1 MNKKINLEALVE
13 RLNFAALDTPAEAEP
28 IDLEQSVSRRNAFA
42 GLGAWGKGLA
52 IASVPIALA
61 AVAKS
66 ASAQSG
72 GSLPPNVEA
81 VLNYALLLEYLEAEF
96 YTRGV
101 ANARLF
107 PGGRSRRVF
116 TIIRDHE
123 QAHVQFL
130 QGALGSEAIP
140 KPEFDFTAGGMFPDP
155 FSNYG
160 VFVTLAQAFEDTGVR
175 AYKGQAGRLLPYDF
189 YLTAA
194 LTIHSVEA
202 RHASK
207 VRRLRQ
213 SPAEEG
219 WIPFDNTD
227 VAALR
232 PVYQGEADTTQL
244 GIDLTSLEYNAE
256 GITTEAITEAFDEPL
271 SAREVFA
278 IVAPFIAR

>member
-1 MNKKINLEALVE
+1 MDKGINLDALAERINFDALEGPVE
-13 RLNFAALDTPAEAEP
+13 NNT
-28 IDLEQSVSRRNAFA
+28 LELESNMSRRGAFA

-52 IASVPIALA
+52 IASVPVALA
-61 AVAKS
+61 ALAKS
-66 ASAQSG
+66 ATAQSG
-72 GSLPPNVEA
+72 PLPPNVEA
-81 VLNYALLLEYLEAEF
+81 VLNFALLLEFLEAEF
-96 YTRGV
+96 YVRGV
-101 ANARLF
+101 ESVPF

-123 QAHVQFL
+123 VTHVQFL
-130 QGALGSEAIP
+130 QGALGSQAIS
-140 KPEFDFTAGGMFPDP
+140 KPEFDFTAGGMFPDV

-160 VFVTLAQAFEDTGVR
+160 TFVTLAQGFEDTGVR
-175 AYKGQAGRLLPYDF
+175 AYKGQAGRLMPFDF

-207 VRRLRQ
+207 VRRLAA

-219 WIPFDNTD
+219 WIPFDQPGAGPL
-227 VAALR
+227 AA
-232 PVYQGEADTTQL
+232 VYAGEGQTTQL
-244 GIDLTSLEYNAE
+244 GVDLTTLSYNAE
-256 GITTEAITEAFDEPL
+256 GITAEAITEAFDEPL